1 MKQLDIPII
10 QSSYKFYLE
19 LQSYQKQ
26 ISKNTRYTLW
36 KKCENCS
43 LRILEML
50 IQAGYLNQKQRLN
63 QLITISAQIDMLRIF
78 LRLAFDTKVFNQKK
92 HIEFLTSLDEIGR
105 MLGGWL
111 KSIKKETEVPED
123 SQR

>member
-10 QSSYKFYLE
+10 QSSYKFYLD
-19 LQSYQKQ
+19 LHNYQKN
-26 ISKNTRYTLW
+26 ISKIKRYTLW
-36 KKCENCS
+36 KKCENSS
-43 LRILEML
+43 LKILEML
-50 IQAGYLNQKQRLN
+50 IQAGYLNQKNRSN
-63 QLITISAQIDMLRIF
+63 QLIKISAQIDILRIF
-78 LRLAFDTKVFNQKK
+78 LRLALDTKVFNQKK

-111 KSIKKETEVPED
+111 RSIKKETEVPED